1 MKSPLDCARDSDWM
15 IRIVLIIIIIIVFI
29 ILLFLFLFLFLFLIG
44 AQRRSSF
51 SKVSHHLG
59 VYFLRFIGLL
69 YGESGVKAY
78 PEDHVCV
85 CRIAYF
91 MN

>member
-1 MKSPLDCARDSDWM
+1 M
-15 IRIVLIIIIIIVFI
+15 IPIVLIIHLFFFFSFFH
-29 ILLFLFLFLFLFLIG
+29 LFLFIFLFR

-59 VYFLRFIGLL
+59 VYFLKFVGLL

-78 PEDHVCV
+78 PEDHMRVCK
-85 CRIAYF
+85 IAYF
-91 MN
+91 GN

>member
-1 MKSPLDCARDSDWM
+1 MIHIVVNIYIYIYIYIYCMGLKGSP
-15 IRIVLIIIIIIVFI
+15 F
-29 ILLFLFLFLFLFLIG
+29 
-44 AQRRSSF
+44 F

-59 VYFLRFIGLL
+59 VYFLRFVGLL
-69 YGESGVKAY
+69 YGEFEVKAY

-91 MN
+91 GN

>member
-1 MKSPLDCARDSDWM
+1 M
-15 IRIVLIIIIIIVFI
+15 IPIVLIIHFFSSFSSFI
-29 ILLFLFLFLFLFLIG
+29 YFILFLFG

-51 SKVSHHLG
+51 SKVFHHLG

-69 YGESGVKAY
+69 YGESEVKAY

-91 MN
+91 GN

>member
-1 MKSPLDCARDSDWM
+1 MKSPSDCAQDSDRM
-15 IRIVLIIIIIIVFI
+15 IHIVFIIIIIIIV
-29 ILLFLFLFLFLFLIG
+29 LFR
-44 AQRRSSF
+44 AQRRSAF

-59 VYFLRFIGLL
+59 VSFLRFVELL
-69 YGESGVKAY
+69 HGESGVKAY

-91 MN
+91 GNWVLEI

>member
-1 MKSPLDCARDSDWM
+1 MKSPSDCAWDSDWM
-15 IRIVLIIIIIIVFI
+15 IHIVIIFIIITIIIIF
-29 ILLFLFLFLFLFLIG
+29 FLHFFW

-59 VYFLRFIGLL
+59 VYFLRFVGLL
-69 YGESGVKAY
+69 YDGSVVKAY

-85 CRIAYF
+85 CVCAG
-91 MN
+91 